1 LLEAANFVETIQKRQ
16 GFYIGCI
23 EEVAYRMGYID
34 REQLFRLGKAME
46 KTDYGKYLIEIANG
60 EQK

>member
-1 LLEAANFVETIQKRQ
+1 METIQKRQ

-34 REQLFRLGKAME
+34 REQLLRLGKSME
-46 KTDYGKYLIEIANG
+46 KTEYGKYLIEIANG
-60 EQK
+60 VRE